1 MNTGSCTCCIWRC
14 TRYIQAETETSIP
27 QVTGRLVSRQGYWSA
42 VVQILDRLTRDYAYS
57 PQANCRK
64 GGLLALAAAAVAL
77 AERKQV
83 NTFTQLGAWTSSCW
97 RPFT

>member
-1 MNTGSCTCCIWRC
+1 MLARLCSKEGQGHQSNTTDAEWSERLLRGHMWQGCWR
-14 TRYIQAETETSIP
+14 
-27 QVTGRLVSRQGYWSA
+27 A

-83 NTFTQLGAWTSSCW
+83 GVTAVLGSVPLAVAQT
-97 RPFT
+97 

>member
-1 MNTGSCTCCIWRC
+1 M
-14 TRYIQAETETSIP
+14 
-27 QVTGRLVSRQGYWSA
+27 
-42 VVQILDRLTRDYAYS
+42 VQILDHLTEDYAYS

-83 NTFTQLGAWTSSCW
+83 RFSSLTIAV
-97 RPFT
+97 PI

>member
-1 MNTGSCTCCIWRC
+1 MPDRHQLSLLLSTFFMHASPLVTPVVPALQGSW
-14 TRYIQAETETSIP
+14 AP
-27 QVTGRLVSRQGYWSA
+27 
-42 VVQILDRLTRDYAYS
+42 VVQILDRLTEDYAYS

-83 NTFTQLGAWTSSCW
+83 RQ
-97 RPFT
+97 RPMRLACVID

>member
-1 MNTGSCTCCIWRC
+1 M
-14 TRYIQAETETSIP
+14 
-27 QVTGRLVSRQGYWSA
+27 LVSHTLQGNWPSI
-42 VVQILDRLTRDYAYS
+42 VQILDRLTEDYAYS

-83 NTFTQLGAWTSSCW
+83 RERTVAETPVAAHACMRSCLQSW
-97 RPFT
+97 PNAVPRAALL

>member
-1 MNTGSCTCCIWRC
+1 MHCLAQEKWR
-14 TRYIQAETETSIP
+14 
-27 QVTGRLVSRQGYWSA
+27 A
-42 VVQILDRLTRDYAYS
+42 VVHILKALVEDYAYS

-83 NTFTQLGAWTSSCW
+83 GVPGLPAQHA
-97 RPFT
+97 

>member
-1 MNTGSCTCCIWRC
+1 M
-14 TRYIQAETETSIP
+14 
-27 QVTGRLVSRQGYWSA
+27 
-42 VVQILDRLTRDYAYS
+42 QILDRLTRDYAYS

-83 NTFTQLGAWTSSCW
+83 RADGPARVWPCPLSGLRG
-97 RPFT
+97 RP

>member
-1 MNTGSCTCCIWRC
+1 M
-14 TRYIQAETETSIP
+14 
-27 QVTGRLVSRQGYWSA
+27 SRQGYWSA

-83 NTFTQLGAWTSSCW
+83 NTFTHLALERFLAGE
-97 RPFT
+97 PFT

>member
-1 MNTGSCTCCIWRC
+1 
-14 TRYIQAETETSIP
+14 
-27 QVTGRLVSRQGYWSA
+27 
-42 VVQILDRLTRDYAYS
+42 VVQILDHLTEGFAYS

-83 NTFTQLGAWTSSCW
+83 GIYGVLVMSGSACALVLPVSVHQD
-97 RPFT
+97 

>member
-1 MNTGSCTCCIWRC
+1 MGAGQGRWR
-14 TRYIQAETETSIP
+14 
-27 QVTGRLVSRQGYWSA
+27 A

-83 NTFTQLGAWTSSCW
+83 S
-97 RPFT
+97 P